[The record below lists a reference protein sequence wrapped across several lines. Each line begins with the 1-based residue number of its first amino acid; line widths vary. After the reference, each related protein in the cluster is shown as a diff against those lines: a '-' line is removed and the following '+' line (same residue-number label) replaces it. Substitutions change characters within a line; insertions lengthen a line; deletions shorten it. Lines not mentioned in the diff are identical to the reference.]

1 MSAND
6 QMRGLSFVEVDIV
19 VDEVVEDAK
28 VVVDVNER
36 PGAPDLLMLL
46 LILPGFE
53 SFPGNEEEFLTLLSS
68 FSADED
74 VDKSRLLMLMLSPAD
89 EGEVDEEFRR

>member
-1 MSAND
+1 MLRLD
-6 QMRGLSFVEVDIV
+6 VLIV

-36 PGAPDLLMLL
+36 PEAPDLLLL

-53 SFPGNEEEFLTLLSS
+53 SFSGSEEEFLTLLSS
-68 FSADED
+68 FSADEV
-74 VDKSRLLMLMLSPAD
+74 VDKSRLLSPAE

>member
-36 PGAPDLLMLL
+36 PEAPDLLLL

-53 SFPGNEEEFLTLLSS
+53 SFSGSEEEFLTLLSS